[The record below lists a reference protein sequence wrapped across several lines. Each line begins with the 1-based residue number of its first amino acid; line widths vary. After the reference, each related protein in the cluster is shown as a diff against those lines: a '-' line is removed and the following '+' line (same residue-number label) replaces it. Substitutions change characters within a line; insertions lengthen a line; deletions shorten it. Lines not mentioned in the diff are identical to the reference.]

1 MLGGMFIFAAVDTM
15 AKFLTT
21 ELHPIQIVWSR
32 QLGLLLGVIVMLFLR
47 GPKILRTKAPGLQ
60 VLRGTVAAGSAA
72 LFIFAVAHVPLA
84 DAVAVSFVAPFMV
97 TILAA
102 LILREKVGM
111 RRWIA
116 VSLGFLGTM
125 IVIRPG
131 LGVIHPAVFLVVI
144 AAAFFACRQIISRA
158 LSSSDKTSTTVAYT
172 AIVSLAILSLPLPF
186 VWTWDL
192 SAQTIKLLVAMAVL
206 ALVAETLVIR
216 ALELAEAVVIAPL
229 HYSMILWGTFYGWL
243 VFSDLPDFWTW
254 IGTAIIIATGIYTI
268 NRERIVA
275 RNKRMKE
282 QP

>member
-116 VSLGFLGTM
+116 VSLGFLSTM

-275 RNKRMKE
+275 RNKRMK
-282 QP
+282 

>member
-60 VLRGTVAAGSAA
+60 ILRGTVAAGSAA

-275 RNKRMKE
+275 RNKRMKK

>member
-47 GPKILRTKAPGLQ
+47 GPKILKTKAPGLQ
-60 VLRGTVAAGSAA
+60 ILRGTVAAGSAA

-116 VSLGFLGTM
+116 VSLGVLGTM

-275 RNKRMKE
+275 RNKRMKK

>member
-275 RNKRMKE
+275 RNKRMKK